1 MKIICEKEK
10 ILTVS
15 IDMEED
21 AIKEEQK
28 DKNSDTMDIDEAL
41 VDLMSTKKYDFKDED

>member
-1 MKIICEKEK
+1 MLKEK
-10 ILTVS
+10 LKS
-15 IDMEED
+15 IMV
-21 AIKEEQK
+21 KEEQK